1 MRKRPRDEAKERRWR
16 ALAGK
21 HSARERSIRAFYA
34 WLFRGSLPTVT
45 KQNKVAY
52 YLPFTRNS
60 SGSLTS

>member
-1 MRKRPRDEAKERRWR
+1 MRERPRDEAKERRWR

-45 KQNKVAY
+45 KQNKV
-52 YLPFTRNS
+52 T
-60 SGSLTS
+60 

>member
-21 HSARERSIRAFYA
+21 HSASGRSIWAFDT
-34 WLFRGSLPTVT
+34 WLFRRSLPAVT

-52 YLPFTRNS
+52 YLTFTRNS